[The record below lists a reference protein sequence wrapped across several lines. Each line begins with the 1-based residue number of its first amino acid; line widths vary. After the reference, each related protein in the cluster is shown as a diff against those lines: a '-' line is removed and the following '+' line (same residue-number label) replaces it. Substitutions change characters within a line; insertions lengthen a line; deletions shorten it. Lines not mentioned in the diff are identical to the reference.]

1 MAAKTRRSLI
11 ERRIMTG
18 GELDFASLAREFG
31 VSEMTIRRDIDA
43 LVARGLVRRVVGG
56 AIAVSPSKVR
66 ATESVDSD
74 TAATRRDL
82 AECVV
87 DEFSEGDS
95 VILTPGPISRSI
107 AELVASRSLKLS
119 VVTADVRAALALV
132 EDDRSRVFLTGGRL
146 SRRDYSVTGNSVAES
161 FAAFHCDVLVLDSVA
176 VHGKR
181 GVSADEP
188 ETARDLMAAVSAAG
202 RTVVVADFDALD
214 RVAFAHV
221 CDLRDVD
228 TLAIAASAEDT
239 TAVTEARRLGIEV
252 LTAPARDAS

>member
-1 MAAKTRRSLI
+1 
-11 ERRIMTG
+11 
-18 GELDFASLAREFG
+18 
-31 VSEMTIRRDIDA
+31 
-43 LVARGLVRRVVGG
+43 
-56 AIAVSPSKVR
+56 
-66 ATESVDSD
+66 
-74 TAATRRDL
+74 
-82 AECVV
+82 
-87 DEFSEGDS
+87 
-95 VILTPGPISRSI
+95 
-107 AELVASRSLKLS
+107 
-119 VVTADVRAALALV
+119 
-132 EDDRSRVFLTGGRL
+132 
-146 SRRDYSVTGNSVAES
+146 
-161 FAAFHCDVLVLDSVA
+161 VLDSVA